1 MTGGTLIIREA
12 TAADARAIAALGS
25 RAFRET
31 HATILEADATEAVI
45 AQTYSVPALTACIAH
60 CAAAPGA
67 FFLLAARGPVI
78 AGYLHYDTAGSQ
90 PELHRIYV
98 DLDRKGN
105 GIGTAL
111 LDALH
116 ARLPAGTSYR
126 VIVAAANAAALRF
139 YRRRGFVEHARIDR
153 AFYPGVALP
162 ADSQPAPIV
171 ILRRRTGSGG

>member
-1 MTGGTLIIREA
+1 MARHAGTGRRRPSPDSPRQCPRPASCRVMTRGTLIIREA
-12 TAADARAIAALGS
+12 TAADAKAIAALGS

-31 HATILEADATEAVI
+31 HATILEADATEAII

-60 CAAAPGA
+60 CATAPDA
-67 FFLLAARGPVI
+67 SFLVAARDTVI
-78 AGYLHYDTAGSQ
+78 VGYLHYDTAASQ

-98 DLDRKGN
+98 DPDRKGN

-116 ARLPAGTSYR
+116 ARLPTGTSYH

-139 YRRRGFVEHARIDR
+139 Y
-153 AFYPGVALP
+153 
-162 ADSQPAPIV
+162 
-171 ILRRRTGSGG
+171 